1 MFLQASDLESFPDER
16 SGKSEPTLTKDASL
30 LKAQT
35 CLIINP
41 IILPVHDGSPNYSR

>member
-1 MFLQASDLESFPDER
+1 MNGLEN
-16 SGKSEPTLTKDASL
+16 SESMLTKDASL

-41 IILPVHDGSPNYSR
+41 IILPVPGGYS